1 MNKLIYTYG
10 TDNYLRV
17 VPFMGIRTIKIV
29 CQNIFIISVVKNYFT
44 TENVMLVLGKGREYA
59 V

>member
-1 MNKLIYTYG
+1 MNKLIYTYA
-10 TDNYLRV
+10 TDNYSRV
-17 VPFMGIRTIKIV
+17 VPFTRIGTIKIV

-59 V
+59 N